1 MYASAVVLL
10 IYGIVA
16 GLLVFNPTGFEG
28 FPEHGIS
35 TAPILLEIWTLAAA
49 SLTLVISYA
58 FIIELANVESRIR
71 RLRDEFSS
79 VLAHDIANILAAIRM
94 SSDAIHFVDELSNSK
109 LGETTQRLMRTIDLN
124 TRLLESLISDL
135 FDLSLIELHRFSL
148 DRKRGDLRQV
158 INQICEQFRPTL
170 DKRSMVLLMPETEL
184 LANFDGQRVGQ
195 MLINL
200 LSNAAKYSFLNS
212 EVIVSAYDSGQNV
225 KVTVT
230 STGPVIE
237 KTEASQLFTRYYR
250 SKRTS
255 GQKRAGLG
263 LFIVKELAEAHGGT
277 VFVELT

>member
-1 MYASAVVLL
+1 M
-10 IYGIVA
+10 
-16 GLLVFNPTGFEG
+16 
-28 FPEHGIS
+28 
-35 TAPILLEIWTLAAA
+35 
-49 SLTLVISYA
+49 
-58 FIIELANVESRIR
+58 
-71 RLRDEFSS
+71 RDEFSS
-79 VLAHDIANILAAIRM
+79 LLAHDIANILAAIRM

-109 LGETTQRLMRTIDLN
+109 LGETTQRLMRKIDSN

-148 DRKRGDLRQV
+148 NRKRGDLRQV
-158 INQICEQFRPTL
+158 INEICEQMRPTL

-200 LSNAAKYSFLNS
+200 LSNAVKYSFLNS

-255 GQKRAGLG
+255 GQKGAGLG

-277 VFVELT
+277 VFVE